1 PGRPARPAPVP
12 GPGAL
17 AYVMFTSGS
26 TGLPKGVGVTH
37 ADVAALTADSAWEG
51 GAGDAVLMHSAYVF
65 DASTFEIWAPLLNGG
80 RIVVAPDG
88 VLEAGALGDA
98 VREDGV
104 SAVFLTT
111 ALFNVI
117 AETDPGAFA
126 GLRLV
131 CAGGELASPDAM
143 QRIAGAAP
151 GVRVLHVYGPTETT
165 TFATRHDVAADLPS
179 GPPPIGRPLD
189 GMRLYVLDGSLGQV
203 PPGVVGELYLAG
215 RGVARGYTGLP
226 GLTATRFVADPFD
239 AAGGRMYR
247 TGDLVRWTDDGQ
259 IAYVSRADGQVKLR
273 GYRIEL
279 GEIEGVLA
287 CCEGV
292 ADSFAVVRE
301 DTPGDR
307 RLVAY
312 VVPAD
317 GARPEPGDLAGA
329 VGRSLPA
336 YMVPSAFVLLEALPL
351 TVNGK
356 VDRRALP
363 APGHSAPAGG
373 RPARTVREEILCGL
387 FADVLG
393 LDAAGA
399 DDDFFALGGHSLLA
413 TRLVARI
420 RSALGAEVQVKALFE
435 HPTPAAL

>member
-1 PGRPARPAPVP
+1 
-12 GPGAL
+12 
-17 AYVMFTSGS
+17 
-26 TGLPKGVGVTH
+26 
-37 ADVAALTADSAWEG
+37 
-51 GAGDAVLMHSAYVF
+51 YVF
-65 DASTFEIWAPLLNGG
+65 DASTFEIWAPLLHGG
-80 RIVVAPDG
+80 RIVVAPEG
-88 VLEAGALGDA
+88 VLDARALDDA
-98 VREDGV
+98 VHTHGAT
-104 SAVFLTT
+104 AVFMTT

-117 AETDPGAFA
+117 AETDPGAFT

-143 QRIAGAAP
+143 QRVAALAP
-151 GVRVLHVYGPTETT
+151 DTRVLHVYGPTETT
-165 TFATRHDVAADLPS
+165 TFATRYPVAAGLPA

-189 GMRLYVLDGSLGQV
+189 GMRLHVLDDSLRPV

-215 RGVARGYTGLP
+215 HGVARGYTGRP

-247 TGDLVRWTDDGQ
+247 TGDLVRWTPDGQ
-259 IAYVSRADGQVKLR
+259 IAYVGRSDGQVKLR

-279 GEIEGVLA
+279 GEIENTLA
-287 CCEGV
+287 SCQGV
-292 ADSFAVVRE
+292 ADAFAVVRE

-312 VVPAD
+312 VVPAS
-317 GARPEPGDLAGA
+317 GAGPDPADLARA

-336 YMVPSAFVLLEALPL
+336 YMVPSAIVPLDALPL
-351 TVNGK
+351 TPNGK

-363 APGHSAPAGG
+363 VPEYAPVSG
-373 RPARTVREEILCGL
+373 RPARTAREEILCGL

-393 LDAAGA
+393 LDAAGP

-413 TRLVARI
+413 TR
-420 RSALGAEVQVKALFE
+420 
-435 HPTPAAL
+435 